1 MDQSALPKIDEVAPV
16 DEGDRAVMDEVRSVL
31 VKHGALQRFGLTL
44 LHSHFDLAD
53 DEILVETVDA
63 KERKLTIRPMPVR
76 EAMAAGDP
84 FETSWRLDSP
94 SGEPE
99 CLLYCFRSSDGTVH
113 YI

>member
-1 MDQSALPKIDEVAPV
+1 MDGSALPRIDEVAPMG
-16 DEGDRAVMDEVRSVL
+16 ERDRAVMDEIRSVL
-31 VKHGALQRFGLTL
+31 VKHGALKRFGVTL

-63 KERKLTIRPMPVR
+63 EKRTLTIRPMPAK

-84 FETSWRLDSP
+84 VETSWRLDSP
-94 SGEPE
+94 SGKPE
-99 CLLYCFRSSDGTVH
+99 CVIHCFRSSDGTIH